1 MWQRVRGTGLLVN
14 QHVQALLLF
23 GSMQVQFVDT

>member
-14 QHVQALLLF
+14 QQALLLF

>member
-14 QHVQALLLF
+14 QQALVLF
-23 GSMQVQFVDT
+23 GPMPLQFVDA